1 MEGKRNGKIRAFQQ
15 ALTLL
20 KKPLDQPAEAWGC
33 GVKGGAD
40 GIGGHLLQFTGD
52 DRREQTHKTRLPWDF
67 SNDRRMAQPIGTRA
81 GFRVS
86 NYKVK
91 TLWARGCL
99 AGCWRLDDVAEGAS
113 VTVC

>member
-67 SNDRRMAQPIGTRA
+67 SSDRGMTHRHWIATTNWHTGGIPRQQLQGQDVVGKRLPGRVLEA
-81 GFRVS
+81 G
-86 NYKVK
+86 
-91 TLWARGCL
+91 
-99 AGCWRLDDVAEGAS
+99 
-113 VTVC
+113 